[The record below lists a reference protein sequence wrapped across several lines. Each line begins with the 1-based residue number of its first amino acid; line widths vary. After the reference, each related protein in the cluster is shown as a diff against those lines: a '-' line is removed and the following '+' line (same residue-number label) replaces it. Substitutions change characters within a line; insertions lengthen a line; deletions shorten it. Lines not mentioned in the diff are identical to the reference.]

1 MLKNLSKEQKYLLVI
16 LALVNF
22 FNYVDRQV
30 VFPLFHSIKMEF
42 NVSDFQLGLLGTVFM
57 LVHSLAS
64 LPLGILADKYSRKT
78 IIALSVGFWSITSF
92 ASGLAGSFKSL
103 LGIRSLVGIG
113 EAGYA
118 PAATSMISDSFP
130 ESVRAQAQGF
140 FNIGMFA
147 GGTLGVILG
156 GIIAYFLSSW
166 RWAFF
171 LVSVPGF
178 ILAYLSNKIKETPN
192 IKTEKRESFLKLF
205 KNPAFVWILVSG
217 TFLTFA
223 SGAAVSW
230 GVEFTLRYKGY
241 NLLNSSLM
249 LGLTFLVAGSLGVL
263 TGGKIADYF
272 HAKSN
277 LGRSMVIAV
286 SLILGAPFL
295 YLGLATN
302 DSGVFFITYFFIG
315 TFLMSV
321 YHGPVTAVLHEVVPK
336 NMRATAFALYLLVIH
351 ILGDTPAPAVIGVIS
366 DRSSLRFGL
375 ELNAILVLLSGLA
388 FLVVAMLI
396 KKHSVAIQ
404 PDGLDAIMDVG

>member
-1 MLKNLSKEQKYLLVI
+1 
-16 LALVNF
+16 
-22 FNYVDRQV
+22 
-30 VFPLFHSIKMEF
+30 
-42 NVSDFQLGLLGTVFM
+42 
-57 LVHSLAS
+57 
-64 LPLGILADKYSRKT
+64 
-78 IIALSVGFWSITSF
+78 
-92 ASGLAGSFKSL
+92 
-103 LGIRSLVGIG
+103 
-113 EAGYA
+113 
-118 PAATSMISDSFP
+118 
-130 ESVRAQAQGF
+130 
-140 FNIGMFA
+140 
-147 GGTLGVILG
+147 
-156 GIIAYFLSSW
+156 
-166 RWAFF
+166 
-171 LVSVPGF
+171 
-178 ILAYLSNKIKETPN
+178 
-192 IKTEKRESFLKLF
+192 
-205 KNPAFVWILVSG
+205 
-217 TFLTFA
+217 
-223 SGAAVSW
+223 
-230 GVEFTLRYKGY
+230 
-241 NLLNSSLM
+241 M